1 MLEESAPAG
10 PRRIGKLNQ
19 RAVAGLGVLFAMG
32 GLLSAC
38 QGQPG
43 VSSSS
48 DPVRSAAILGLDG
61 GAVRKLLG
69 EPGLIRRETPAE
81 VWQYRTADC
90 VLDVVLYEH
99 ATGPR
104 VAYAEAR
111 TSAAEPAATDACLS
125 DVLTAKQS
133 ATS

>member
-10 PRRIGKLNQ
+10 PRRTGKLNQ
-19 RAVAGLGVLFAMG
+19 RAVATLGMAVAMG

-38 QGQPG
+38 QGQPEA
-43 VSSSS
+43 S
-48 DPVRSAAILGLDG
+48 DPVRSAAILGLDS

-90 VLDVVLYEH
+90 VLDVVLYDH

-111 TSAAEPAATDACLS
+111 TSAAEPAPTDACLS

>member
-10 PRRIGKLNQ
+10 PQRTGKLNQ
-19 RAVAGLGVLFAMG
+19 RAVATLGVVVAMG
-32 GLLSAC
+32 GLLAAC

-43 VSSSS
+43 TS
-48 DPVRSAAILGLDG
+48 DPVRSAAILGLDS

-81 VWQYRTADC
+81 VWQYRTTDC
-90 VLDVVLYEH
+90 VLDVVLYDH

-111 TSAAEPAATDACLS
+111 TSAAEPAPTDACLS
-125 DVLTAKQS
+125 DVLTAKGS

>member
-1 MLEESAPAG
+1 MLEVSAPAG
-10 PRRIGKLNQ
+10 PRRRGKLNE
-19 RAVAGLGVLFAMG
+19 RAVATFGAIIAMG
-32 GLLSAC
+32 GVLAAC
-38 QGQPG
+38 QAQPG
-43 VSSSS
+43 PS

-90 VLDVVLYEH
+90 VLDVVLYDN

-111 TSAAEPAATDACLS
+111 TSAAEPTPTDACLS
-125 DVLTAKQS
+125 DVLTTKQS

>member
-10 PRRIGKLNQ
+10 PRRSGELDKRVI
-19 RAVAGLGVLFAMG
+19 ATLGVVIIG
-32 GLLSAC
+32 GLLAAC
-38 QGQPG
+38 QGEPG
-43 VSSSS
+43 PA

-90 VLDVVLYEH
+90 VLDVVLYDH

-111 TSAAEPAATDACLS
+111 TSAAEPTATDACLS
-125 DVLTAKQS
+125 DVLTAKQP

>member
-10 PRRIGKLNQ
+10 PQRTGTLNR
-19 RAVAGLGVLFAMG
+19 RAVATLGVIFAMG
-32 GLLSAC
+32 SPLSGC
-38 QGQPG
+38 QGQS
-43 VSSSS
+43 VTS

-90 VLDVVLYEH
+90 VLDVVLYDH

-111 TSAAEPAATDACLS
+111 TSTAEPAPTDTCLR
-125 DVLTAKQS
+125 DVLTTKRS
-133 ATS
+133 VTS

>member
-1 MLEESAPAG
+1 MLERSAPAG
-10 PRRIGKLNQ
+10 PWRRGKLDK
-19 RAVAGLGVLFAMG
+19 RAIPTLGVVIMG

-38 QGQPG
+38 QGEPG
-43 VSSSS
+43 PS
-48 DPVRSAAILGLDG
+48 DPVRSAAILGLDS

-90 VLDVVLYEH
+90 VLDVVLYDH
-99 ATGPR
+99 AAGPR

-111 TSAAEPAATDACLS
+111 TSAAEPTATDTCLS
-125 DVLTAKQS
+125 DVLTTRRS
-133 ATS
+133 TTS